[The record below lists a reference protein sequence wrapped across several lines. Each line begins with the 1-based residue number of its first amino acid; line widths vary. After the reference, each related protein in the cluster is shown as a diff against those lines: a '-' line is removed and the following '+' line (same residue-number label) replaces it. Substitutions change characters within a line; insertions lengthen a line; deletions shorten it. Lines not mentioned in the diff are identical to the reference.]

1 MRISPTRKS
10 AYFCV
15 SPVGSSFPPLI
26 SHPVGLVF
34 LLRRLCRPS
43 LVQLPRYTLFTSLFF
58 FGVANTCVAVI
69 ADVRYN
75 LFLPVGASPYLL
87 QSKFISSYQE
97 MHLRTYISG
106 EYVFVQKKRRGPDSN
121 SDRRFREARFRA
133 ETRKNAIFLESIFGE
148 VRIFATRKSAYFRIS
163 SVCSSI
169 PPLISHPV
177 GLSPLLRR
185 WCRSLHF
192 LPPCSFLLLR
202 THISFLLL
210 RTHIFARRAPGP
222 LFCIISDCCLPI
234 SFPHKR
240 KCA

>member
-1 MRISPTRKS
+1 MHIFAFLLSVLLFLHLFPTLLASFSFCGVCVAHCSSSCPDVHYLPPCSFLVLQTHVLLSSPTS
-10 AYFCV
+10 GATYFCQWAPAP
-15 SPVGSSFPPLI
+15 SFCSLSSF
-26 SHPVGLVF
+26 F
-34 LLRRLCRPS
+34 
-43 LVQLPRYTLFTSLFF
+43 
-58 FGVANTCVAVI
+58 
-69 ADVRYN
+69 
-75 LFLPVGASPYLL
+75 
-87 QSKFISSYQE
+87 SYQE
-97 MHLRTYISG
+97 MRLGTYISG
-106 EYVFVQKKRRGPDSN
+106 EYVFVQKKRRDPVSN

-133 ETRKNAIFLESIFGE
+133 ETRKNAIFLGSIFGE